1 MKKMKLFREF
11 VSNQPSI
18 DARLQELKD
27 LIDNISD
34 NNIIYEWENKSDHEV
49 VVNFTKDGTQIRY
62 EFDIDQFLVTKFEEE
77 RHVFSQEVT
86 TTEEGMEIIERD
98 IQKILG
104 IHETKSVDSDNLGA
118 SQGVKKFPQLDIEK
132 TLSML
137 QRGISIKEIAIELE
151 IDINRARQI
160 VEYILKRD
168 QIN

>member
-11 VSNQPSI
+11 LLNQPSI
-18 DARLQELKD
+18 DSRLEELKD

-49 VVNFTKDGTQIRY
+49 VVNFTKSGTQIRY
-62 EFDIDQFLVTKFEEE
+62 EFDIDQLLVTKFEEE
-77 RHVFSQEVT
+77 RRLFQKEVT

-104 IHETKSVDSDNLGA
+104 LHETKSVDLDDTLQEVNG
-118 SQGVKKFPQLDIEK
+118 FPQLDIEK
-132 TLSML
+132 TMSLL
-137 QRGISIKEIAIELE
+137 GRGISIKEIAIELE

-160 VEYILKRD
+160 VEYILKKD
-168 QIN
+168 QIS